1 MPQLRYRELITQDV
15 DRETYGAKRFYENKY
30 FGLFL
35 NAYKFPELT
44 RSQRRYLLKKLW
56 QNGTCC
62 CFVLDG
68 TKQEPS
74 LKSLLTN
81 KNKDT
86 IAIGND
92 NPNGLLIFTPYAPIQ
107 YNIEDEPSVVNIVNI
122 RGAQFLPTKPQVVNK
137 DVVICWAHSSH
148 APIRSLVMYYIEK
161 IVDVE
166 NTINMNLFVHK
177 LPRLVVCSP
186 EDKQRVQDL
195 MDAIERGEKKL
206 FLEADDVQAIKNVLD
221 SGSNT
226 SYIIDKLYQYKQN
239 LENELLTFLGI
250 NNNPIEKAERLV
262 TGEVN
267 SNNQIIND
275 CSECFLDTL
284 KEFCE
289 NVSNIL
295 DFPLSVEA
303 TSSPM
308 SNEEVYTTPE
318 EEDDPEEEEQENE

>member
-1 MPQLRYRELITQDV
+1 MKVKYRDFKEQESITYTSQ
-15 DRETYGAKRFYENKY
+15 RFYENKY

-35 NAYKFPELT
+35 NAYKFDNLT

-62 CFVLDG
+62 CFVLAG

-74 LKSLLTN
+74 MKSLLTN
-81 KNKDT
+81 KTKDT
-86 IAIGND
+86 IALGNES
-92 NPNGLLIFTPYAPIQ
+92 PNGLLVFTPYATTQ
-107 YNIEDEPSVVNIVNI
+107 YNIEDEPSVVQIVNI

-186 EDKQRVQDL
+186 EDKSRVEDL
-195 MDAIERGEKKL
+195 MEAIERGEKKL
-206 FLEADDVQAIKNVLD
+206 FLDANDVQAIKNVLE

-226 SYIIDKLYQYKQN
+226 SYIIDKLYQYKQS

-250 NNNPIEKAERLV
+250 NNVSIEKKERLI
-262 TGEVN
+262 TDEAN
-267 SNNQIIND
+267 SNNQLIND

-284 KEFCE
+284 QEFCE

-295 DFPLSVEA
+295 NYPLSVEA
-303 TSSPM
+303 TSSPET
-308 SNEEVYTTPE
+308 NEEVID
-318 EEDDPEEEEQENE
+318 EEDDPEESEVEENA

>member
-1 MPQLRYRELITQDV
+1 MKVRYRDLQEQDSITY
-15 DRETYGAKRFYENKY
+15 TAKRFYENKY

-35 NAYKFPELT
+35 NAYKFDNLT

-56 QNGTCC
+56 QNGTAC
-62 CFVLDG
+62 CFVLEG
-68 TKQEPS
+68 TKQDPS

-81 KNKDT
+81 KTKDT
-86 IAIGND
+86 IALGND
-92 NPNGLLIFTPYAPIQ
+92 SPNGLLVFTPYDTTQ
-107 YNIEDEPSVVNIVNI
+107 YNIEDAPSVVQIVNI

-186 EDKQRVQDL
+186 EDKSRVEDL
-195 MDAIERGEKKL
+195 MEAIERGEKKL
-206 FLEADDVQAIKNVLD
+206 FLDANDVQAIKNVLE

-226 SYIIDKLYQYKQN
+226 SYIIDKLYQYKQS

-250 NNNPIEKAERLV
+250 NNVSIEKKERLI
-262 TGEVN
+262 TDEAN
-267 SNNQIIND
+267 SNNQLIND

-284 KEFCE
+284 QEFCE

-295 DFPLSVEA
+295 NYPLSVEA
-303 TSSPM
+303 TSSPET
-308 SNEEVYTTPE
+308 NEEVID
-318 EEDDPEEEEQENE
+318 EEDDPEESEEEENA

>member
-1 MPQLRYRELITQDV
+1 MQVRYRDIKEQDSIT
-15 DRETYGAKRFYENKY
+15 YSAKRFYENKY

-35 NAYKFPELT
+35 NAYKFDNLT

-56 QNGTCC
+56 QNGTACA
-62 CFVLDG
+62 FVLAG
-68 TKQEPS
+68 TQQEPS
-74 LKSLLTN
+74 MKSLLTN
-81 KNKDT
+81 KTKDT
-86 IAIGND
+86 IELGND

-122 RGAQFLPTKPQVVNK
+122 RGAQFLPKKPQVVNK

-148 APIRSLVMYYIEK
+148 APIRSLVMFYIEK

-186 EDKQRVQDL
+186 EDKQRVEEL

-206 FLEADDVQAIKNVLD
+206 FLDANDVQAIKNVLE

-226 SYIIDKLYQYKQN
+226 NYIIDKLYQYKQS

-250 NNNPIEKAERLV
+250 NNVSIEKKERLI
-262 TGEVN
+262 TDEAN
-267 SNNQIIND
+267 SNNQLIND

-284 KEFCE
+284 QEFCE
-289 NVSNIL
+289 DVSNIL
-295 DFPLSVEA
+295 NCPLSVEA
-303 TSSPM
+303 TSSPAT
-308 SNEEVYTTPE
+308 NEEYE
-318 EEDDPEEEEQENE
+318 ENDPEESEEEENVD

>member
-1 MPQLRYRELITQDV
+1 MQVRYRDIKEQDSIT
-15 DRETYGAKRFYENKY
+15 YSAKRFYENKY

-35 NAYKFPELT
+35 NAYKFDNLT

-56 QNGTCC
+56 QNGTACA
-62 CFVLDG
+62 FVLAG
-68 TKQEPS
+68 TQQEPS
-74 LKSLLTN
+74 MKSLLTN
-81 KNKDT
+81 KTKDT
-86 IAIGND
+86 IELGND

-122 RGAQFLPTKPQVVNK
+122 RGAQFLPKKPQVVNK

-148 APIRSLVMYYIEK
+148 APIRSLVMFYIEK

-186 EDKQRVQDL
+186 EDKQRVEEL

-206 FLEADDVQAIKNVLD
+206 FLDANDVQAIKNVLE

-226 SYIIDKLYQYKQN
+226 NYIIDKLYQYKQS

-250 NNNPIEKAERLV
+250 NNVSIEKKERLI
-262 TGEVN
+262 TDEAN
-267 SNNQIIND
+267 SNNQLIND

-284 KEFCE
+284 QEFCE
-289 NVSNIL
+289 DVSNIL
-295 DFPLSVEA
+295 NYPLSVEA
-303 TSSPM
+303 TSSPAT
-308 SNEEVYTTPE
+308 NEEYE
-318 EEDDPEEEEQENE
+318 ENDPEESEEEENVD

>member
-1 MPQLRYRELITQDV
+1 MQVKYRDIKEQETIT
-15 DRETYGAKRFYENKY
+15 YSAKRFYENKY

-35 NAYKFPELT
+35 NAYKFDNLT

-62 CFVLDG
+62 CFVLEG

-81 KNKDT
+81 KTKDT
-86 IAIGND
+86 IALGNES
-92 NPNGLLIFTPYAPIQ
+92 PNGLLVFTPYATTQ

-148 APIRSLVMYYIEK
+148 APIRSLVMFYIEK

-186 EDKQRVQDL
+186 EDRARVEDL
-195 MDAIERGEKKL
+195 MEEIERGEKKL
-206 FLEADDVQAIKNVLD
+206 FLDAQDVQSIKNVLE

-250 NNNPIEKAERLV
+250 NNLALEKKERLI
-262 TGEVN
+262 TDEAN
-267 SNNQIIND
+267 SNNQLIND

-289 NVSNIL
+289 NVSTIL
-295 DFPLSVEA
+295 EYPLSVEA
-303 TSSPM
+303 TSSPAT
-308 SNEEVYTTPE
+308 NDYEEEE
-318 EEDDPEEEEQENE
+318 EEDPNEEDEENA

>member
-1 MPQLRYRELITQDV
+1 MKVKYRDFKEQESITYTSQ
-15 DRETYGAKRFYENKY
+15 RFYENKY

-35 NAYKFPELT
+35 NAYKFDNLT

-62 CFVLDG
+62 CFVLAD

-74 LKSLLTN
+74 MKSLLTN
-81 KNKDT
+81 KTKDT

-92 NPNGLLIFTPYAPIQ
+92 SPNGLLIFTPYAPIQ

-122 RGAQFLPTKPQVVNK
+122 RGAQFLPTSPQVVNK

-186 EDKQRVQDL
+186 EDKARVEDL
-195 MDAIERGEKKL
+195 MEAIERGEKKL
-206 FLEADDVQAIKNVLD
+206 FLDANDVQAIKNVLE

-226 SYIIDKLYQYKQN
+226 SYIIDKLYQYKQS

-250 NNNPIEKAERLV
+250 NNVSIEKKERLI
-262 TGEVN
+262 TDEAN
-267 SNNQIIND
+267 SNNQLIND
-275 CSECFLDTL
+275 CSECFLDSL
-284 KEFCE
+284 REFCE

-295 DFPLSVEA
+295 DYPLSVEA
-303 TSSPM
+303 TSSPD
-308 SNEEVYTTPE
+308 SNEEIME
-318 EEDDPEEEEQENE
+318 EEYNEDEGEEENA

>member
-1 MPQLRYRELITQDV
+1 MPKLRYRDIKESVEQESYNA
-15 DRETYGAKRFYENKY
+15 RRFYENKY

-35 NAYKFPELT
+35 NAYKFTNLT
-44 RSQRRYLLKKLW
+44 KNQERYLLKKLW
-56 QNGTCC
+56 QNGTICA
-62 CFVLDG
+62 FVLEG
-68 TKQEPS
+68 TQENPS
-74 LKSLLTN
+74 LKQLLSNSSKATMEL
-81 KNKDT
+81 
-86 IAIGND
+86 GND
-92 NPNGLLIFTPYAPIQ
+92 SPNGLLIFVPYAVNQ
-107 YNIEDEPSVVNIVNI
+107 YNIEDAPSVVNYVNA
-122 RGAQFLPTKPQVVNK
+122 RGATFIPKGIYKVNK
-137 DVVICWAHSSH
+137 DCVIGWAHKSH
-148 APIRSLVMYYIEK
+148 ASIRNLVLYYIDR

-186 EDKQRVQDL
+186 EDRSRVEDL
-195 MDAIERGEKKL
+195 MEAIERGEKKL
-206 FLEADDVQAIKNVLD
+206 FLDAIDVQAIKNVLD
-221 SGSNT
+221 AGGNT
-226 SYIIDKLYQYKQN
+226 SFIIDKLYQYKQN

-295 DFPLSVEA
+295 GFPLSVEA

-318 EEDDPEEEEQENE
+318 EEEEEEQENE

>member
-1 MPQLRYRELITQDV
+1 MKLKFRDIKEV
-15 DRETYGAKRFYENKY
+15 EEVSYGARRFYENKY

-35 NAYKFPELT
+35 NAYKFTNLT
-44 RSQRRYLLKKLW
+44 RSQKRYLLKKLW

-62 CFVLDG
+62 CFVLEG
-68 TKQEPS
+68 TQQEPS
-74 LKSLLTN
+74 MKALLTN
-81 KNKDT
+81 KSKDT
-86 IAIGND
+86 IAVGND
-92 NPNGLLIFTPYAPIQ
+92 SPNGLLIFTPYAPIQ

-122 RGAQFLPTKPQVVNK
+122 RGAQFLPVKPQVVNK

-148 APIRSLVMYYIEK
+148 APIRSLVLYYIDK

-166 NTINMNLFVHK
+166 NTIDMNLFVHK

-186 EDKQRVQDL
+186 EDKQRVADL

-206 FLEADDVQAIKNVLD
+206 FLEADDVQAIKNVLE

-250 NNNPIEKAERLV
+250 NNVSLEKKERLI
-262 TGEVN
+262 TDEAN
-267 SNNQIIND
+267 SNNQLIND

-289 NVSNIL
+289 DVSNIL
-295 DFPLSVEA
+295 GYPLSVEA
-303 TSSPM
+303 TSSPET
-308 SNEEVYTTPE
+308 NEEEY
-318 EEDDPEEEEQENE
+318 EEDDPEEEEEENVD

>member
-1 MPQLRYRELITQDV
+1 MKVKYKDIIMNDV
-15 DRETYGAKRFYENKY
+15 DKETYGAKRFYENKY

-44 RSQRRYLLKKLW
+44 RSQKRYLLKKLW
-56 QNGTCC
+56 QNGTCYA
-62 CFVLDG
+62 FVLEG
-68 TKQEPS
+68 TKEDPS

-81 KNKDT
+81 KTKDT
-86 IAIGND
+86 IALGND
-92 NPNGLLIFTPYAPIQ
+92 NPNGLLIFTPYATTQ

-122 RGAQFLPTKPQVVNK
+122 RGAQFLPTRPQVVNK
-137 DVVICWAHSSH
+137 DGVICWAHSSH
-148 APIRSLVMYYIEK
+148 APIRNLVMYYIDK

-186 EDKQRVQDL
+186 EDKHRVEDL
-195 MDAIERGEKKL
+195 MEAIERGEKKL
-206 FLEADDVQAIKNVLD
+206 FLEADDVQAIKNVLE

-250 NNNPIEKAERLV
+250 NNVSVEKKERLI
-262 TGEVN
+262 TDEAN
-267 SNNQIIND
+267 SNNQLIND

-295 DFPLSVEA
+295 GFPLSVEA
-303 TSSPM
+303 TSSPET
-308 SNEEVYTTPE
+308 NEEFIDE
-318 EEDDPEEEEQENE
+318 ENEVEEEEQNNE